1 MLELNGVNTYYNKF
15 RALWDISLKVNEK
28 EIIGLV
34 GSNGAGKTTLLNTI
48 SGMLQ
53 PASGS
58 VKFNNVEIGRMNTAQ
73 IVQAGISQI
82 PEGGKVFPDMSIREN
97 LEMGAY
103 TIENW
108 KKRHETFELVYRL
121 FPRLKEME
129 KQLARTVS
137 GGERQMLAV
146 GRGLMARPKLCTFDE
161 PSYGLSPKLVK
172 DLFKIIQLI
181 RDQGMTILLV
191 EQNVQQTLEISDRA
205 YVLENGRIVSEG
217 ESSYLLDDDNVKRAY
232 LGL

>member
-1 MLELNGVNTYYNKF
+1 MLELKTVNTYYKKF
-15 RALWDISLKVNEK
+15 RALWDVSLNVNDK

-58 VKFNNVEIGRMNTAQ
+58 IKFNNNEISRMATAQ

-82 PEGGKVFPDMSIREN
+82 PEGGKVFPNMSIREN

-103 TIENW
+103 NIANW
-108 KKRHETFELVYRL
+108 KKRHETFEQVYKL
-121 FPRLKEME
+121 FPRLKERY
-129 KQLARTVS
+129 KQQASTLS

-172 DLFKIIQLI
+172 ELFEIIQMI

-191 EQNVQQTLEISDRA
+191 EQNVQQALEISDRA
-205 YVLENGRIVSEG
+205 YVLENGHIVSEG
-217 ESSYLLDDDNVKRAY
+217 KSSDLLKDDNIRKAY

>member
-1 MLELNGVNTYYNKF
+1 
-15 RALWDISLKVNEK
+15 
-28 EIIGLV
+28 
-34 GSNGAGKTTLLNTI
+34 
-48 SGMLQ
+48 
-53 PASGS
+53 
-58 VKFNNVEIGRMNTAQ
+58 
-73 IVQAGISQI
+73 
-82 PEGGKVFPDMSIREN
+82 
-97 LEMGAY
+97 
-103 TIENW
+103 
-108 KKRHETFELVYRL
+108 
-121 FPRLKEME
+121 
-129 KQLARTVS
+129 
-137 GGERQMLAV
+137 MLAV